1 MNVNLNAYEGVESLS
16 RFSDEDFK
24 RYCTDKLA
32 SVEKHIHFIKKHVIH
47 SGYQG
52 RVLEIGSGNGKL
64 LFRLEQEGLLEKG
77 FGYEVS
83 QSRCLFAEKFKN
95 HVNSKKVEIV
105 NENFLQAGIMQG
117 GVDLVIG
124 IDIVI
129 NLIGGVGT
137 NLIDNCIHQAKEN
150 INQGT
155 IIFEFE
161 TFESECVAIRNS
173 ESGIFKTWK
182 QFPDSDPFI
191 YGLDELSENSGVIN
205 WKKHFIPRDK
215 NVDHEH
221 FEHDLLPT
229 CLDFF
234 KKKGFQIFDQ
244 WVDGDDTVEQ
254 EHVAF
259 LKIE

>member
-1 MNVNLNAYEGVESLS
+1 MKNVNLNAYEGVESLS

-117 GVDLVIG
+117 GGSISL
-124 IDIVI
+124 
-129 NLIGGVGT
+129 
-137 NLIDNCIHQAKEN
+137 
-150 INQGT
+150 
-155 IIFEFE
+155 
-161 TFESECVAIRNS
+161 
-173 ESGIFKTWK
+173 SG
-182 QFPDSDPFI
+182 
-191 YGLDELSENSGVIN
+191 
-205 WKKHFIPRDK
+205 
-215 NVDHEH
+215 
-221 FEHDLLPT
+221 
-229 CLDFF
+229 
-234 KKKGFQIFDQ
+234 
-244 WVDGDDTVEQ
+244 
-254 EHVAF
+254 
-259 LKIE
+259 